1 MYLYN
6 DNTRRGK
13 EKPMKHITIHTD
25 RTTMKFPLYFLTP
38 QMIAETIGDRE
49 TIQFMS
55 AIPTMDYTEEDAKG
69 FLEFL
74 KYTEDSEEDLELG
87 VFSKETG
94 TFMGMCALENINQEY
109 AVCELGY
116 WLNKAFV
123 GKGYMTECTSA
134 LVQYAIKEL
143 GMKYINAFVVTEHK
157 KSIALLERL
166 GFIRRELLKNDTEN
180 KGVLVDRYWYQLTSQ

>member
-1 MYLYN
+1 MNHIIL
-6 DNTRRGK
+6 NTK
-13 EKPMKHITIHTD
+13 
-25 RTTMKFPLYFLTP
+25 RTEMKFPLHFLTP

-55 AIPTMDYTEEDAKG
+55 AIPTMDYTEEDARG
-69 FLEFL
+69 FMDFL
-74 KYTEDSEEDLELG
+74 KYTESSDEDLELG
-87 VFSKETG
+87 IFSKETG

-116 WLNKAFV
+116 WLGKAYV
-123 GKGYMTECTSA
+123 GKGYMTECANA
-134 LVQYAIKEL
+134 LVQYAINEL

-180 KGVLVDRYWYQLTSQ
+180 KGVLVDRYWYQLIPQ